1 MRKIFFVFFMLISA
15 NLFSQI
21 DWSQYNPNYVPL
33 PLKKVFPKVYATEP
47 YGVDVVVSVGAFDN
61 YKVTTTPGFAE
72 THIAVNPKNPLNFIA
87 GDNRAVVASSN
98 VYVTTN
104 GGVTWANITTSTSQ
118 GDPVFA
124 FDSLGNAYYTVL
136 NNGVRI
142 WKSTNGGL
150 NWTNLGNVFT
160 NSSAD
165 KQWVE
170 CDKTAGP
177 FSNYI
182 YLSYTDFSV
191 TPAPIRFYR
200 STNQGVSW
208 SAPLALSTASS
219 QGSNIAVGPDG
230 RVVVC
235 WSQSGAMVRY
245 STDGGVT
252 FAAQVQ
258 GASYTEPGVFNS
270 TFGRYVLK
278 GDIRVNGF
286 PQIACDLSNGPYRG
300 RYYINYS
307 ANPFGA
313 DNADI
318 FVTKSTDNGVTWNNL
333 SPTRVND
340 DVTQNDQWMSDISVD
355 NQGRVWIFWYDSR
368 NDAAN
373 MLTETYGA
381 VSTDGGE
388 TFTNFKISNQAFNP
402 SNVKQSQGTGQAYY
416 IGDYHSIAGRTI
428 TMPFW
433 MDGRSNSLDDY
444 SAYLPDYGI
453 SFSKPVDSINV
464 NSTRQNRLRLPA
476 MGPMTGPVNFT
487 ATVLNPP
494 GAGTLTVS
502 LSNGGVVNNFPDSL
516 IINQSTNALVPT
528 GTYNIQIS
536 GTEPGGVRNHVR
548 TYQLVVSPLVGIS
561 GNENTTP
568 AKYSLEQNYPNPFN
582 PVTKINYSLEKA
594 GFVKLTVFDVTG
606 REVKT
611 LVNGNMNTGS
621 YSVDFDAANLNSGL
635 YFYKLESGDF
645 IEVRKMILVK

>member
-1 MRKIFFVFFMLISA
+1 MRRYFIIFALLISA
-15 NLFSQI
+15 NLFSQV

-33 PLKKVFPKVYATEP
+33 PLKKVVPKVYAAEP

-72 THIAVNPKNPLNFIA
+72 THIAVNPRNPLNFIA
-87 GDNRAVVASSN
+87 GDNRSVISSSN

-104 GGVTWANITTSTSQ
+104 GGVTWSNISTSVSQ

-136 NNGVRI
+136 NNGVRV
-142 WKSTNGGL
+142 WRSTNGGL
-150 NWTNLGNVFT
+150 NWTNLGNAFT

-170 CDKTAGP
+170 CDQTAGP
-177 FSNYI
+177 YSNYV
-182 YLSYTDFSV
+182 YLTYTDFSV
-191 TPAPIRFYR
+191 TPSAIRFYR
-200 STNQGVSW
+200 STNNGTSW
-208 SAPLALSTASS
+208 SSPIQLSNSNS

-235 WSQSGAMVRY
+235 WSQGGATSKY
-245 STDGGVT
+245 STDGGAT
-252 FAAQVQ
+252 FSSQVQ
-258 GASYTEPGVFNS
+258 AASFTEPGVYNS

-307 ANPFGA
+307 ANPLGP

-318 FVTKSTDNGVTWNNL
+318 FVVKSTDKGVTWNNL
-333 SPTRVND
+333 SPVRVND
-340 DVTQNDQWMSDISVD
+340 DATTNDQWMSDISVD
-355 NQGRVWIFWYDSR
+355 NQGRVWVFWYDSR
-368 NDAAN
+368 NDGAN
-373 MLTETYGA
+373 NLTEAYGA

-388 TFTNFKISNQAFNP
+388 TFQNFKISNQSFNP
-402 SNVKQSQGTGQAYY
+402 GSVKQSQGSGQAYY
-416 IGDYHSIAGRTI
+416 IGDYHSIAGKTI

-433 MDGRSNSLDDY
+433 MDGRSNTLDDY

-453 SFSKPVDSINV
+453 SFSKPADSINV
-464 NSTRQNRLRLPA
+464 NGSRQNRLRAPA
-476 MGPMTGPVNFT
+476 MGPMAGPINFT

-494 GAGTLTVS
+494 GSGTLTVS
-502 LSNGGVVNNFPDSL
+502 LSNGGVINNFPDSL
-516 IINQSTNALVPT
+516 IINQSTSNVPA
-528 GTYNIQIS
+528 GTYNIQIT
-536 GTEPGGVRNHVR
+536 GTEPGGVRNHTR

-561 GNENTTP
+561 NNENTIP

-582 PVTKINYSLEKA
+582 PATKINYSIEKN

-611 LVNGNMNTGS
+611 LVSGNVNAGS
-621 YSVDFDAANLNSGL
+621 HSVEFDASKLNSGL
-635 YFYKLESGDF
+635 YFYKLESGEYS
-645 IEVRKMILVK
+645 EVRKMILIK

>member
-1 MRKIFFVFFMLISA
+1 MRRYFIIFALLISA
-15 NLFSQI
+15 NLFSQV

-33 PLKKVFPKVYATEP
+33 PLKKVVPKVYAAEP

-72 THIAVNPKNPLNFIA
+72 THIAVNPRNPLNFIA
-87 GDNRAVVASSN
+87 GDNRSVISSSN

-104 GGVTWANITTSTSQ
+104 GGVTWSNISTSVSQ

-136 NNGVRI
+136 NNGVRV
-142 WKSTNGGL
+142 WRSTNGGL
-150 NWTNLGNVFT
+150 NWTNLGNAFT

-170 CDKTAGP
+170 CDQTAGP
-177 FSNYI
+177 YSNYV
-182 YLSYTDFSV
+182 YLTYTDFSV
-191 TPAPIRFYR
+191 TPSAIRFYR
-200 STNQGVSW
+200 STNNGTSW
-208 SAPLALSTASS
+208 SSPIQLSNSNS

-235 WSQSGAMVRY
+235 WSQGGATSKY
-245 STDGGVT
+245 STDGGAT
-252 FAAQVQ
+252 FSSQVQ
-258 GASYTEPGVFNS
+258 AASFTEPGVYNS

-307 ANPFGA
+307 ANPLGP

-318 FVTKSTDNGVTWNNL
+318 FVVKSTDKGVTWNNL
-333 SPTRVND
+333 SPVRVND
-340 DVTQNDQWMSDISVD
+340 DATTNDQWMSDISVD
-355 NQGRVWIFWYDSR
+355 NQGRVWVFWYDSR
-368 NDAAN
+368 NDGAN
-373 MLTETYGA
+373 NLTEAYGA

-388 TFTNFKISNQAFNP
+388 TFQNFKISNQSFNP
-402 SNVKQSQGTGQAYY
+402 GSVKQSQGSGQAYY
-416 IGDYHSIAGRTI
+416 IGDYHSIAGKTI

-433 MDGRSNSLDDY
+433 MDGRSNTLDDY

-453 SFSKPVDSINV
+453 SFSKPADSINV
-464 NSTRQNRLRLPA
+464 NGTRQNRLRAPA
-476 MGPMTGPVNFT
+476 MGPMAGPINFT

-494 GAGTLTVS
+494 GSGTLTVS
-502 LSNGGVVNNFPDSL
+502 LSNGGVINNFPDSL
-516 IINQSTNALVPT
+516 IINQSTSNVPA
-528 GTYNIQIS
+528 GTYNIQIT
-536 GTEPGGVRNHVR
+536 GTEPGGVRNHTR
-548 TYQLVVSPLVGIS
+548 TYPLVVSPLVGIS
-561 GNENTTP
+561 NNENTIP

-582 PVTKINYSLEKA
+582 PATKINYSIEKN

-611 LVNGNMNTGS
+611 LVSGNVNAGS
-621 YSVDFDAANLNSGL
+621 HSVEFDASKLNSGL
-635 YFYKLESGDF
+635 YFYKLESGEYS
-645 IEVRKMILVK
+645 EVRKMILIK